1 MKNFIL
7 FLFLTLGSAQAMSC
21 QENIGDHVERL
32 ERIVIAYEDG
42 VIDEPM
48 LDRLVYMNDKMVAD
62 SIDECQKKL
71 SEFFPL
77 RTTTQFWI
85 AEKKRETIRG
95 LKVQYKEVRE
105 ELLHGTERVD

>member
-42 VIDEPM
+42 VIDGPM

-62 SIDECQKKL
+62 SIHDCQKKL
-71 SEFFPL
+71 SQFSPL
-77 RTTTQFWI
+77 GSTKDFWLL
-85 AEKKRETIRG
+85 ERERVTIRS